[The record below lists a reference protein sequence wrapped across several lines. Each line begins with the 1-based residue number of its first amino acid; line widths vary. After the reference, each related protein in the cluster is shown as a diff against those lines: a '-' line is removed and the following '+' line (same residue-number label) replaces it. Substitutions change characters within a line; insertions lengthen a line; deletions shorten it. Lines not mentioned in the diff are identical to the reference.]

1 MIRIKRWL
9 KIIKRA
15 FNEFLQ
21 DDGMKLS
28 ASLSYYT
35 LFSLGPM
42 IVIIISFAG
51 IFFGQDAV
59 RGKIYK
65 QIKGLIGPEAALQ
78 VQDIIANVQLT
89 DAGVT
94 GAIVGIAILLL
105 SATGVFNEIQ
115 SSINYIWSIR
125 AKPEKGWVK
134 ILVNRLISFSLVI
147 SCGFI
152 LMVSLVVSAVLDVL
166 SDQFLRYFP
175 DAAVTLVYVI
185 NNILIFLVIGS
196 LFAII
201 FKVLP
206 DASIRWKD
214 VFIGAAFTAVLFMI
228 GKFAIGFYLGNSN
241 IGMTYGAAASL
252 IIVLLWV
259 YYSSIILYFGAEFT
273 KVYAIHN
280 GAGIRPRKTAVF
292 IVKQEV
298 KEIEAADRL

>member
-1 MIRIKRWL
+1 MNRIKRWWRIL
-9 KIIKRA
+9 RRA
-15 FNEFLQ
+15 FDEFYS
-21 DDGMKLS
+21 DNGMKLS

-42 IVIIISFAG
+42 LVVIISFAG
-51 IFFGQDAV
+51 IFYGREAAQ
-59 RGKIYK
+59 GEIYG
-65 QIKGLIGPEAALQ
+65 QIKGLIGSEAALQ
-78 VQDIIANVQLT
+78 VQGIIANIQHT
-89 DAGVT
+89 DGGVT
-94 GAIVGIAILLL
+94 GAIVGIVLLL
-105 SATGVFNEIQ
+105 IGATGVFSEMQ

-152 LMVSLVVSAVLDVL
+152 LLVSLIINAVLDIL
-166 SDQFLRYFP
+166 SEKLQAYFQN
-175 DAAVTLVYVI
+175 ATVVMFYVI
-185 NNILIFLVIGS
+185 NNLIVFVVIGS

-214 VFIGAAFTAVLFMI
+214 SFIGAGFTAVLFML
-228 GKFAIGFYLGNSN
+228 GKFLIGLYLGNSG
-241 IGMTYGAAASL
+241 IGLTYGAAGS
-252 IIVLLWV
+252 IIIILLWV

-273 KVYAIHN
+273 KVYAINN
-280 GAGIRPRKTAVF
+280 GAGIRPGKTAVF

-298 KEIEAADRL
+298 REIEAKDRL